1 MVEKALNNYLAT
13 LQDTFSKA
21 KDATELT
28 YRLTLETLLKQ
39 VGKAHNITHE
49 PKRHKGGLGAP
60 DFMIQQ
66 SGMILGYVEAK
77 DVGVNLDHVLKS
89 DQIKKYQQLTANLL
103 ITNNLEWIWIHKGH
117 ITRETLCYQTDLQ
130 SRKFKPNPDKIAA
143 VSKMLEGFFSTP
155 PKGINRA
162 KELAQELSIRTR
174 NLRDHLAEELQ
185 RQSREDQ
192 QGRLHGL
199 YQIFQKTIS
208 SQLSVEEFSDAFAQ
222 TLSYGLFLAK
232 LNAGS
237 NIPVTL
243 SNAKDHIAN
252 NFELIRE
259 LVSFLDE
266 LKNDSYI
273 DTRWLVEEILGL
285 LNGLDLLAIQEDLSF
300 SKKQG
305 RLFPASEEEQ
315 LLFAKDPYVYFYEDF
330 LKAYDKE
337 TRKSRGIYYTP
348 PPVVNFIIRAIQD
361 ILKKTF
367 GITAGLADHQ
377 KVTLLDFATGTGT
390 FLIEVL
396 QQIFEDTPP
405 AKHSLLIKD
414 HILKNIYG
422 FEYLIAPYTIAHLK
436 LSQFLHDKGYVMHP
450 KERLQIYLANTL
462 ESPDE
467 TIQKDWLVPALTKEA
482 EQARDIKRKKKIL
495 VITGNPPYSVRS
507 RNTGTWITDL
517 LKQAYY
523 KVDNKKLDEQNPK
536 NLLDD
541 YVKFIRF
548 AQWKMDQVDEGV
560 VGIIT
565 NHSFLDNPT
574 FRGMRQSLLKSF
586 NQIYILDLHGNSK
599 KKEKS
604 PDGSKDENVFDIE
617 QGVSINLFIKN
628 KNKAKGI
635 YYANLWGKRHHKYQ
649 QLLEMNLE
657 KTPWQETTPSSP
669 FYFFIPQNNQLR
681 EIYDRGWKITDIFQL
696 TSTGIKTHKDQL
708 TIQFSWDE
716 VEKIIKDFSSLDP
729 EIAREKYQ
737 LGPDSRDWQVKLAQ
751 ADLLNSNLDKNK
763 IIPIA
768 YRPFDVRYTYYT
780 GKPGG
785 FHTRPRQE
793 IMSHMLIAENNIG
806 LVFPRITKNTD
817 FDYGFIVDTVI
828 DVAVGGRNTGS
839 ETYYAPLYLTTKL
852 VNDRLEIKNQFS
864 LLNLE
869 QSSQSSSITENIN
882 PAFPKALTSLYQKH
896 YSPEQILGYIY
907 AILHSPTYRQK
918 YKEFLK
924 SDFPRIPLVETTHQF
939 EELSTLGWQ
948 LVQAHLLR
956 DIPKISL
963 PLRIT
968 CPTKNYTVEKP
979 LYQAD
984 QQRLYINKSFYMEQV
999 PPAVWNFHIGGYQV
1013 LDKYLKS
1020 RLGRELGLDD
1030 INHIEKVIKVLDF
1043 TIQQMQKIDAIVEL

>member
-49 PKRHKGGLGAP
+49 PKRHKDGLGAP
-60 DFMIQQ
+60 DFMIKQ
-66 SGMILGYVEAK
+66 SGMIVGYVEAK

-89 DQIKKYQQLTANLL
+89 DQIKKYQQLTSNLL

-117 ITRETLCYQTDLQ
+117 IVRETLCYQTDLQ

-143 VSKMLEGFFSTP
+143 VGKLLEGFFSTP

-174 NLRDHLAEELQ
+174 GLRDYLAAELQ
-185 RQSREDQ
+185 RQSKEDQ

-208 SQLSVEEFSDAFAQ
+208 SQLTVEEFADAFAQ

-237 NIPVTL
+237 NITITL
-243 SNAKDHIAN
+243 SNAKDYIAN

-266 LKNDSYI
+266 LKNDSYL

-305 RLFPASEEEQ
+305 RLFPPSEEER

-367 GITAGLADHQ
+367 GIAAGLADHQ

-396 QQIFEDTPP
+396 QQIFEETPS
-405 AKHSLLIKD
+405 AKHSLVIKD

-436 LSQFLHDKGYVMHP
+436 LSQFLHDKGYGMQP

-467 TIQKDWLVPALTKEA
+467 TLQKDWLVPALTKEA

-495 VITGNPPYSVRS
+495 VITGNPPYSGHS
-507 RNTGTWITDL
+507 LNKGAWISNL
-517 LKQAYY
+517 LKG
-523 KVDNKKLDEQNPK
+523 KDLNNPK
-536 NLLDD
+536 EILADYFEVDGKHLGEKNPKWLQDD

-617 QGVSINLFIKN
+617 Q
-628 KNKAKGI
+628 
-635 YYANLWGKRHHKYQ
+635 
-649 QLLEMNLE
+649 
-657 KTPWQETTPSSP
+657 
-669 FYFFIPQNNQLR
+669 
-681 EIYDRGWKITDIFQL
+681 
-696 TSTGIKTHKDQL
+696 
-708 TIQFSWDE
+708 
-716 VEKIIKDFSSLDP
+716 
-729 EIAREKYQ
+729 
-737 LGPDSRDWQVKLAQ
+737 
-751 ADLLNSNLDKNK
+751 
-763 IIPIA
+763 
-768 YRPFDVRYTYYT
+768 
-780 GKPGG
+780 
-785 FHTRPRQE
+785 
-793 IMSHMLIAENNIG
+793 
-806 LVFPRITKNTD
+806 
-817 FDYGFIVDTVI
+817 
-828 DVAVGGRNTGS
+828 
-839 ETYYAPLYLTTKL
+839 
-852 VNDRLEIKNQFS
+852 
-864 LLNLE
+864 
-869 QSSQSSSITENIN
+869 
-882 PAFPKALTSLYQKH
+882 
-896 YSPEQILGYIY
+896 
-907 AILHSPTYRQK
+907 
-918 YKEFLK
+918 
-924 SDFPRIPLVETTHQF
+924 
-939 EELSTLGWQ
+939 
-948 LVQAHLLR
+948 
-956 DIPKISL
+956 
-963 PLRIT
+963 
-968 CPTKNYTVEKP
+968 
-979 LYQAD
+979 
-984 QQRLYINKSFYMEQV
+984 
-999 PPAVWNFHIGGYQV
+999 
-1013 LDKYLKS
+1013 
-1020 RLGRELGLDD
+1020 
-1030 INHIEKVIKVLDF
+1030 
-1043 TIQQMQKIDAIVEL
+1043 